1 MTSATITFNSRIAL
15 LACASALVFLT
26 SRHLSGQSTAP
37 SSTQVLAAAQAN
49 GHAKLS
55 IATPQLA
62 RRGALYHLR
71 QGDVIELTF
80 QLCPE
85 FNQDLTVQP
94 DGQISL
100 RGVPAIN
107 VEGQSLSEV
116 TASVTAAYSSIMR
129 EPVVAVALKDF
140 EKPYFI
146 AVGEVNRPGK
156 YDLRS
161 SLTVTEALAVAGGF
175 DQNAKHSQVVLFRP
189 VGEEGFAA
197 RIVDIKRI
205 LSKRDLNQDLR
216 MLPGDVLYVPKSKM
230 SSIRPF
236 LPGTNVF
243 LNPFAF

>member
-1 MTSATITFNSRIAL
+1 MLSSTIPLNSRISL
-15 LACASALVFLT
+15 LLCASALLFLT
-26 SRHLSGQSTAP
+26 SGRVSGQSALQD
-37 SSTQVLAAAQAN
+37 STQALTAAQAN
-49 GHAKLS
+49 DHANLS
-55 IATPQLA
+55 TARPQLT
-62 RRGALYHLR
+62 RRGAQYRLR

-116 TASVTAAYSSIMR
+116 TASVTTAYSSIMR

-146 AVGEVNRPGK
+146 AAGEVNKPGK

-161 SLTVTEALAVAGGF
+161 SLTVTEALAIAGGF

-189 VGEEGFAA
+189 VGEERFAA

-205 LSKRDLNQDLR
+205 AADRDLNQDLR
-216 MLPGDVLYVPKSKM
+216 MLPGDVLYVPKSKL

-243 LNPFAF
+243 LNPLAF